1 MTTILVTGANG
12 QLGNEL
18 RAISDKY
25 NFNFLFATRNEL
37 DITNHDRVTKYFSE
51 HDIDIVINTAAYTAV
66 DKAESDLEN
75 ANNANAL
82 SVKYLTDACKL
93 HSAKLI
99 HISTDF
105 VFDGSS
111 SIPYTEENST
121 NPLNTYG
128 KTKLKGEFF
137 ALESD
142 AIIIRTSWV
151 YSSFGNNFVK
161 TMLRLSE
168 TRSELSVI
176 FDQIG
181 TPTYAADLAKAIIHI
196 CNNKENLN
204 KKGVYHFSN
213 EGVASWYD
221 FALAVFEFKIVNCK
235 VKPILTE
242 QYPTPAQRPHFSVL
256 NKNKFKTD
264 FNFEINHWRESL
276 KLCIQSL

>member
-18 RAISDKY
+18 RSISGNY
-25 NFNFLFATRNEL
+25 NFKFLFTTRNEL
-37 DITNHDRVTKYFSE
+37 DITNSDIVTKYFDKNKIS
-51 HDIDIVINTAAYTAV
+51 IVINTAAYTAV

-75 ANNANAL
+75 AYNANAL
-82 SVKYLTDACKL
+82 AVKYLSDACKL

-111 SIPYTEENST
+111 SIPYTEDMDT

-128 KTKLKGEFF
+128 KTKLDGEFF

-168 TRSELSVI
+168 TRPELSVL

-181 TPTYAADLAKAIIHI
+181 TPTYAADLAKAIMHI
-196 CNNKENLN
+196 CIDKENIN

-221 FALAVFEFKIVNCK
+221 FALAVFEFKNVECK

-242 QYPTPAQRPHFSVL
+242 QYPTPAKRPHFSVL

-276 KLCIQSL
+276 KLCVQSL

>member
-18 RAISDKY
+18 KAISDKY
-25 NFNFLFATRNEL
+25 NFKFLFTTRNEL
-37 DITNHDRVTKYFSE
+37 DITNSDSVTKYFDKNKIS
-51 HDIDIVINTAAYTAV
+51 IVINTAAYTAV

-82 SVKYLTDACKL
+82 AVKYLSDACKL

-111 SIPYTEENST
+111 SIPYTEDMDT

-128 KTKLKGEFF
+128 KTKLDGEVF

-168 TRSELSVI
+168 TRPELSVI

-181 TPTYAADLAKAIIHI
+181 TPTYAADLARAIMHI
-196 CNNKENLN
+196 CNDKENLN
-204 KKGVYHFSN
+204 KSGVYHFSN

-221 FALAVFEFKIVNCK
+221 FALAIFELKNVDCK

-242 QYPTPAQRPHFSVL
+242 QYPTPAKRPHFSVL